1 MRPTLPRLA
10 TAILGLA
17 LGLCG
22 TAGVAAQSDDAPVR
36 YVVRKGDTLIGLGNR
51 YFLTPQSYKIVQRQN
66 RIANPYAI
74 PVGKI
79 LSIPRSVLKYRPASA
94 EIIAVRGQVTQ
105 DKGAATTGQK
115 LQEGTAITTG
125 PSSFATMALDDGS
138 RISLPSNS
146 AIRIRRL
153 RTYLLGNILDYDFD
167 VARGGIRSSVVKQK
181 SPDDSYRVRTPKAV
195 SAVRG
200 TDFQSRYDADSQND
214 FAEVVEGGLSVD
226 TGGEGA
232 RALPAGNGLAVKA
245 DGGVLTEALLPAPEL
260 LAPGKLQSDKI
271 VRFTAALSDPV
282 RYTIATDSG
291 FIEQVADS
299 IAPDG
304 KAEFTDLPNGNY
316 FIRARAISA
325 AGLQGIPATFTFKRR
340 LNSVSGSAGREND
353 AFVFRWRAE
362 GDGPQKFHF
371 QLFRNA
377 VTNAA
382 MVDEAGLESMMITL
396 SDLPPGD
403 YFWRV
408 GSTQY
413 ADGEASTS
421 WTPIEKITV
430 AGP

>member
-1 MRPTLPRLA
+1 MRPTKPRFASALFAFYFCLFA
-10 TAILGLA
+10 TTQA
-17 LGLCG
+17 
-22 TAGVAAQSDDAPVR
+22 AAQSDDAPVR
-36 YVVRKGDTLIGLGNR
+36 YVVRKGDTLIALGNR

-66 RIANPYAI
+66 KIADPHLI
-74 PVGKI
+74 PIGKT
-79 LSIPRSVLKYRPASA
+79 LSIPRNVLKFRPASA
-94 EIIAVRGQVTQ
+94 ELVAVRGQVTQ
-105 DKGAATTGQK
+105 DTNPARTGQK
-115 LQEGTAITTG
+115 LQEGAAITTG
-125 PSSFATMALDDGS
+125 PSSFATMVLDDGS

-146 AIRIRRL
+146 AVHIRRL
-153 RTYLLGNILDYDFD
+153 RTYVMGNILDYDFD

-200 TDFQSRYDADSQND
+200 TDFQSRYDADTQND

-226 TGGEGA
+226 TGGENA

-260 LAPGKLQSDKI
+260 LAPGKLQADKI
-271 VRFTAALSDPV
+271 VRFAAALSGPI

-299 IAPDG
+299 VAQDG
-304 KAEFTDLPNGNY
+304 KAEFADLPNGNY
-316 FIRARAISA
+316 FARARAISA

-340 LNSVSGSAGREND
+340 LNSVTGSAGREND
-353 AFVFRWRAE
+353 GFVFRWRAE

-377 VTNAA
+377 VTNVA
-382 MVDEAGLESMMITL
+382 MVDEAGLDSMMITL
-396 SDLPPGD
+396 SDLPPAD
-403 YFWRV
+403 YYWRV

-430 AGP
+430 AGA